1 MRTFILLLLVFSTS
15 LYSCTSNDDD
25 STDIDKTLI
34 SPPSWILGTWID
46 AEGIYEVEGFRFTE
60 NNMIVY
66 KEGLEYS
73 QNDLIDGYIN
83 AGFIISVDQEEEEGW
98 YSVHF
103 NYPLGEEVTYSFE
116 RRSNT
121 TIIWV
126 EGEAVYTKP

>member
-15 LYSCTSNDDD
+15 LYSCTSSDDD

-46 AEGIYEVEGFRFTE
+46 VEGVYEVEGFRFTE
-60 NNMIVY
+60 NNIIVY

-83 AGFIISVDQEEEEGW
+83 AGFIISVDQEEEEGR
-98 YSVHF
+98 S
-103 NYPLGEEVTYSFE
+103 EE
-116 RRSNT
+116 RR
-121 TIIWV
+121 V
-126 EGEAVYTKP
+126 GKECR